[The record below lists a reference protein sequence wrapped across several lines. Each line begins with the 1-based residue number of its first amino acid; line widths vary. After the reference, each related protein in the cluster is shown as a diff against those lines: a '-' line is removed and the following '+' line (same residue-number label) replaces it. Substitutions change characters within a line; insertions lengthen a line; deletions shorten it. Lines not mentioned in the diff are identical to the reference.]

1 MRALPAAALIVCLAT
16 QAVAAP
22 RGCFTAPEHEAEQ
35 EIRHG
40 IRLRE
45 GATECDAWVPGLTE
59 VWKKIDAANG
69 NRFANQKSLRER
81 AFAREFEKWSNT
93 YREVWD
99 GRIVM
104 YFRNFPINEAHCR
117 QLAKQLD
124 EVLKKGYRAFK
135 TQAALLRNE
144 VRMDYRVCG

>member
-1 MRALPAAALIVCLAT
+1 MRASLVAVLIVCLAT
-16 QAVAAP
+16 DAVAAP
-22 RGCFTAPEHEAEQ
+22 RGCFTVPEHQAEQ

-59 VWKKIDAANG
+59 VWRKIDQTNG
-69 NRFANQKSLRER
+69 NRFAAQTKLREA
-81 AFAREFEKWSNT
+81 AFAREFESWSNT
-93 YREVWD
+93 YRDVWD

-104 YFRNFPINEAHCR
+104 YFRNYPVTDAHCR

-135 TQAALLRNE
+135 EQASLLRNE
-144 VRMDYRVCG
+144 VRMDYRTCG